1 MFGNQENN
9 AHVLRRVSTAENEA
23 VSTSGVVSTA
33 AGVTWA
39 FFLNT
44 TILSEHNPF
53 FQKIIKFIMSGKG
66 KRSSSA
72 IDEPSKA
79 AKIVEQ
85 SGEQSSSTSV
95 ESASSSTSAST
106 SEVVVNIVAEEDIDD
121 DAAADALLKVKP
133 SASTSALG
141 GVKFKLPPVSPKK
154 ALLQELTITVTRF
167 DQSKFVIRL
176 VSILNA
182 MTPRITHR
190 PRTFFLPSLLY
201 AQIEYKREL
210 RRGPPNSPGQPRVP
224 DKECTALTVTCPAS
238 YKVRSWFS
246 LFNLLQFH
254 YSVCELCMLSG
265 ICGFCRSS

>member
-1 MFGNQENN
+1 
-9 AHVLRRVSTAENEA
+9 
-23 VSTSGVVSTA
+23 
-33 AGVTWA
+33 
-39 FFLNT
+39 
-44 TILSEHNPF
+44 
-53 FQKIIKFIMSGKG
+53 MSGKG

-72 IDEPSKA
+72 IDEPSSNNKA

-133 SASTSALG
+133 SAATSALG

-176 VSILNA
+176 VSILIA

-190 PRTFFLPSLLY
+190 PRPFFLPSLLY
-201 AQIEYKREL
+201 AQIQYKPEL
-210 RRGPPNSPGQPRVP
+210 RRAPNSPGQPRVP

-238 YKVRSWFS
+238 YKDPVMVFA
-246 LFNLLQFH
+246 F
-254 YSVCELCMLSG
+254 
-265 ICGFCRSS
+265 